1 MAIRLVAH
9 VAHVAY
15 TAAVFSRFIEAPDWI
30 SEVRRAAIILF
41 VAAHEPASG
50 PLQTSSPRRL
60 MSAFGGKA
68 DMLLASQ
75 NVRG

>member
-50 PLQTSSPRRL
+50 PLQTSLP
-60 MSAFGGKA
+60 
-68 DMLLASQ
+68 
-75 NVRG
+75 N